1 MAPPPQGETIFVIYQ
16 SKVGLSLFKS
26 AEFQTPYMMKIIKL
40 NLIVNDLEE
49 FLKKK
54 STDEKIFAIYSL
66 KLGLSL
72 VKNTE
77 FKIPTRNGKSLR
89 IFAFA

>member
-1 MAPPPQGETIFVIYQ
+1 
-16 SKVGLSLFKS
+16 
-26 AEFQTPYMMKIIKL
+26 MMKTIKL
-40 NLIVNDLEE
+40 NLFVNDLEE
-49 FLKKK
+49 FIKRK